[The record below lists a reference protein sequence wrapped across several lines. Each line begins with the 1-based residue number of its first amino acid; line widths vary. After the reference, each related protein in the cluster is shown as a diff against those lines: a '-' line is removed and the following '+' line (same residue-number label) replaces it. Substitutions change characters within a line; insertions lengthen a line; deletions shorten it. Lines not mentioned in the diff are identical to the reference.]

1 MATKS
6 NAYIQYSKK
15 ITTLVA
21 ISWICFR
28 VLSILILAVV
38 PGVADAAIQLQ
49 RGADDVMMVAVGFYC
64 GNSVAEKGIIGYFN
78 ARAKDSTESSA
89 ANSEEDNNIGENG

>member
-1 MATKS
+1 MASRS

-28 VLSILILAVV
+28 VLSLVVLAFI
-38 PGVADAAIQLQ
+38 PGVADAAIRLQ
-49 RGADDVMMVAVGFYC
+49 QGADDVMMVAVGFYC
-64 GNSVAEKGIIGYFN
+64 GNSVAEKGIVGYFN
-78 ARAKDSTESSA
+78 ARAKAKATD
-89 ANSEEDNNIGENG
+89 SEEDNNIGENG

>member
-1 MATKS
+1 MSSGFGSGLADIS
-6 NAYIQYSKK
+6 PSSPK
-15 ITTLVA
+15 IG
-21 ISWICFR
+21 I
-28 VLSILILAVV
+28 
-38 PGVADAAIQLQ
+38 ADAAIQLQ

-64 GNSVAEKGIIGYFN
+64 GNSVAEKGIIGYFK